1 MKIRFVDSFAI
12 RQFLDPDFGILQT
25 RLTNTLAFS
34 SKWYIPEKEWWCDLR
49 FADEADFL
57 LAVDHARFTL
67 EKTASPSRSRREIMR
82 RFTESGHCPNFVIK
96 YSRHK
101 NLRIAQVDGSI
112 VRRYID
118 PQFIIGGHDIVYP
131 YIPKN
136 EIWIDAKLDPR
147 DIPHVLVHESLERDL
162 MRKGKSYD
170 VAHDWATAAEKE
182 SRRKC
187 GGTYPGDE
195 NFPDAYRNMKKFI
208 TTVVYAKR
216 NQEKRGAKK

>member
-1 MKIRFVDSFAI
+1 MKIRLVDSFAI

-25 RLTNTLAFS
+25 RLENTLTFS
-34 SKWYIPEKEWWCDLR
+34 SKWYIPEGEWWCDWR
-49 FADEADFL
+49 FADETDFL
-57 LAVDHARFTL
+57 LAVDRARLIF
-67 EKTASPSRSRREIMR
+67 EKTATPSRSRTEMIR
-82 RFTESGHCPNFVIK
+82 RFTEPGQCPNFVIK
-96 YSRHK
+96 YSRYK
-101 NLRIAQVDGSI
+101 NLRVAQVNGSI

-136 EIWIDAKLDPR
+136 EIWIDDKLDPR
-147 DIPHVLVHESLERDL
+147 DIPHVLVHESFERDL

-182 SRRKC
+182 SRRAK

-208 TTVVYAKR
+208 TTVIYVKR
-216 NQEKRGAKK
+216 NQKGQRAEK